1 MKSIVLRVLALMSGV
16 FLLSPSHFTLRKEN
30 DLFSSFDNLHYNGKE
45 LDKVRMRGDYL
56 AFKKDL
62 DKAINDAKVEFGVN

>member
-30 DLFSSFDNLHYNGKE
+30 SFDNLHYKGKE